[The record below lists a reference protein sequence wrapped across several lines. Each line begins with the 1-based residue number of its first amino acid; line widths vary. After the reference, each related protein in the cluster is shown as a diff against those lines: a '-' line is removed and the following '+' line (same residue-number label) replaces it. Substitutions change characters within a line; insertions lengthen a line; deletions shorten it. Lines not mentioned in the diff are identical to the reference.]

1 MGYAVIINYL
11 IIISQI
17 VCIAFCIV
25 MLISLVPVSHRRKQL
40 SSILWDWKKWIPN
53 RKLLDLFNIDSKKLQ
68 ESNLYVL
75 WSSCGFRIS
84 IESYVFFR
92 KLILMI
98 CYISISIELLL
109 FYLPQVGLSK
119 VWIIVG
125 CMQALIVGLLHC
137 DQYFI
142 RTYAQIRSVWITKE
156 IYVISGQLLYFA
168 ESKLNIHTK
177 LRKCIPYSRLLR
189 KDMEILLATWYHS
202 PVEALQQFKQR
213 IGTDEAISFVDTL
226 DALRQDDND
235 QFYELLQARLQA
247 YKEKLELSKEG
258 RKETTSYVLY
268 VVAGIPLLY
277 TFQVFIYPW
286 VQEVNKLLS
295 VMH

>member
-1 MGYAVIINYL
+1 MGYVEIINYL

-17 VCIAFCIV
+17 VCGTFCLV
-25 MLISLVPVSHRRKQL
+25 MLISLVPVSSRKRQL
-40 SSILWDWKKWIPN
+40 TSMLWDWKKWVPN
-53 RKLLDLFNIDSKKLQ
+53 KKLLDLFNISSTKLQ

-84 IESYVFFR
+84 IESYVLAR
-92 KLILMI
+92 KLILII
-98 CYISISIELLL
+98 CYTSICIEMLLSC
-109 FYLPQVGLSK
+109 LPQVGISK
-119 VWIIVG
+119 SWLIAG
-125 CMQALIVGLLHC
+125 CIQILLIGLLYC

-142 RTYAQIRSVWITKE
+142 RSYSQIRSVWVTKE
-156 IYVISGQLLYFA
+156 IYVISGQLLYFS

-213 IGTDEAISFVDTL
+213 IGTDDGISFVDTL

-235 QFYELLQARLQA
+235 QFYELLQARVQA
-247 YKEKLELSKEG
+247 YKEKLELAKEG